1 MVTDILPRIGA
12 SSYPAFTGLS
22 PAVRTGAAIADFY
35 NARVWFSPAT
45 AALASKETIENHF
58 SAAELSMVG
67 RFDTLGDTI
76 TPLVTQPSLHYFLV
90 QRNDECRIS
99 NPLWPRWMGLGML
112 APDSSLQ
119 TKLPLRDTE
128 RWRFEDIPKYHTFHI
143 FSDGGHL
150 SPLRASNFVGRV
162 CQRSVDRRQQS
173 SITVPLVD
181 ASPLSGETPRCAP
194 PPFPLNSHLARQ
206 PTTNWNQL
214 LS

>member
-35 NARVWFSPAT
+35 NARVWFSLAT
-45 AALASKETIENHF
+45 AALASKETIDNHF

-76 TPLVTQPSLHYFLV
+76 TPLVTRPSLHYFLV

-119 TKLPLRDTE
+119 TKLPPRDTE
-128 RWRFEDIPKYHTFHI
+128 RWRLWRYSKISYFPH
-143 FSDGGHL
+143 
-150 SPLRASNFVGRV
+150 FVTRG
-162 CQRSVDRRQQS
+162 
-173 SITVPLVD
+173 TPLVPHWERPILLAVYVNVAWILD
-181 ASPLSGETPRCAP
+181 NKAPLQ
-194 PPFPLNSHLARQ
+194 FH
-206 PTTNWNQL
+206 
-214 LS
+214 

>member
-45 AALASKETIENHF
+45 AALASKETIDNHF

-90 QRNDECRIS
+90 QGNDECRIS

-128 RWRFEDIPKYHTFHI
+128 RWRFWRYSKISYFPHFFRRGT
-143 FSDGGHL
+143 
-150 SPLRASNFVGRV
+150 PLAIG
-162 CQRSVDRRQQS
+162 SVQFCWPCMS
-173 SITVPLVD
+173 T
-181 ASPLSGETPRCAP
+181 
-194 PPFPLNSHLARQ
+194 
-206 PTTNWNQL
+206 
-214 LS
+214 